1 MEKFIIS
8 EEEKSRILE
17 MHETATNRYYL
28 NENTVITEAE
38 WYNAVG
44 SVIGIFDPTGLVDFI
59 NGISYLSQGD
69 MFFGLLSMISVVPYI
84 GDAAKYLIE
93 QKVLDSISL
102 DTEIKLAPQNLN
114 SVPEQIISTT
124 AVAPFAKSVSEFWIQ
139 IQPETVTAIMERI
152 DRLTQDPNFANKKEF
167 IASIGKPCLAFL
179 CRRWTM
185 ASGSS

>member
-1 MEKFIIS
+1 
-8 EEEKSRILE
+8 

-84 GDAAKYLIE
+84 GDAVAKPL
-93 QKVLDSISL
+93 
-102 DTEIKLAPQNLN
+102 
-114 SVPEQIISTT
+114 
-124 AVAPFAKSVSEFWIQ
+124 
-139 IQPETVTAIMERI
+139 M
-152 DRLTQDPNFANKKEF
+152 
-167 IASIGKPCLAFL
+167 
-179 CRRWTM
+179 
-185 ASGSS
+185 